1 MVCCALAMPSL
12 SRLPFRCLVFLLLVA
27 AGDGFLARPA
37 EGAKRPFADLVAA
50 AARRHGVDPDLV
62 HAVIA
67 VESGYRASAQSP
79 AGAQGLMQLM
89 PGTQRDLGVSDAFDP
104 RQNVDAGVAYLR
116 RLTDEFGTELAIAA
130 YNAGPGAVRRYNGI
144 PPYAQTRAY
153 VQAVL
158 DRGRPAGDA
167 QAAEEHDPS
176 GDRAHAMSEAD
187 LAEGTP
193 VDRRAKDDHPAADGP
208 AGLET
213 VIDRARVAALPD
225 QLVHPRGAR
234 AGTLRQRVADER
246 PLQVDG
252 STHAAADTIRL
263 VPPVLAAM
271 QASDHGRLYVPHR
284 SNFSTTEQPAPHLQS
299 RSTCGPLFTRRSA
312 RSAPI

>member
-1 MVCCALAMPSL
+1 MPSL

-130 YNAGPGAVRRYNGI
+130 YNAGPGDWNDDSDI
-144 PPYAQTRAY
+144 D
-153 VQAVL
+153 VL
-158 DRGRPAGDA
+158 VIVADG
-167 QAAEEHDPS
+167 AAERRKALRHL
-176 GDRAHAMSEAD
+176 AYD
-187 LAEGTP
+187 LSLTAE
-193 VDRRAKDDHPAADGP
+193 
-208 AGLET
+208 
-213 VIDRARVAALPD
+213 ALPAILTRTESEWQ
-225 QLVHPRGAR
+225 QLGEEDSPLRRGI
-234 AGTLRQRVADER
+234 ER
-246 PLQVDG
+246 DG
-252 STHAAADTIRL
+252 
-263 VPPVLAAM
+263 
-271 QASDHGRLYVPHR
+271 
-284 SNFSTTEQPAPHLQS
+284 FSVW
-299 RSTCGPLFTRRSA
+299 
-312 RSAPI
+312 

>member
-1 MVCCALAMPSL
+1 MPSL

-27 AGDGFLARPA
+27 SGAGFLARPA
-37 EGAKRPFADLVAA
+37 EAATRPFADIVAA
-50 AARRHGVDPDLV
+50 AAERHGVDPDLV

-104 RQNVDAGVAYLR
+104 RQNVDADVAYLR

-153 VQAVL
+153 VRAVL
-158 DRGRPAGDA
+158 DRGQPAADA

-176 GDRAHAMSEAD
+176 GDRAHVLSEAD
-187 LAEGTP
+187 LAESAP

-208 AGLET
+208 AELET
-213 VIDRARVAALPD
+213 GVDRARVAALPD

-234 AGTLRQRVADER
+234 AGARRQRVADDR
-246 PLQVDG
+246 PMQVDG
-252 STHAAADTIRL
+252 STHAAADTLRL
-263 VPPVLAAM
+263 VLPVLAEM
-271 QASDHGRLYVPHR
+271 QASDHGRLYVPYR
-284 SNFSTTEQPAPHLQS
+284 SNVSTTEQPAPHLRS
-299 RSTCGPLFTRRSA
+299 RSTCGPLFTRRGA
-312 RSAPI
+312 RSAPS